1 MSCCGLDFG
10 TSNTTLA
17 LVSGGDVRPILLDQG
32 HDPPEATPTVLY
44 FPGEGARFYG
54 TRAIHEYVDRAMT
67 GRFIQSIKR
76 YLPSKTFDHTV
87 IDGQRMDLPA
97 LIGGFM
103 KHVRDA
109 AEALAGERVDKV
121 VLGRPAVFHRDPA
134 RDALAQG
141 RLEAAA
147 RAAGFQELR
156 FRIEPIAAA
165 RAFERRLDRETLCL
179 VGDLGG
185 GTSDF
190 TMMRLGPQRVGRA
203 DRRDDIL
210 GSDGIDVAGND
221 FDALLV
227 RKKVLPTLGGDT
239 RYRPMGRWV
248 PVPTRLHVGMT
259 GWHALSFLATRESL
273 EALDGWIRTAEDPD
287 GLSRLREVLTGNYG
301 FALFRAVERA
311 KVALSRSDSTRLRFH
326 EGGVNIDE
334 PVSRAEFE
342 EMCRP
347 LLERLAET
355 LDGLLREVAVAPEQV
370 SAVFLTGG
378 TSLIPCVREI
388 FEARFPGR
396 VLGRDAFTSVGLGLG
411 VEAAEVFGAPG

>member
-1 MSCCGLDFG
+1 MSACGLDFG

-17 LVSGGDVRPILLDQG
+17 LVSGREVRPIVLDPG
-32 HDPPEATPTVLY
+32 HEPPETTPTVLY
-44 FPGEGARFYG
+44 FPGEGARYYG
-54 TRAIHEYVDRAMT
+54 SSAIHEYIDRAMT

-76 YLPSKTFDHTV
+76 YLPSRTFDHTV
-87 IDGQRMDLPA
+87 IDGQRLDLPA
-97 LIGGFM
+97 LVGGFM
-103 KHVRDA
+103 KHVRGT
-109 AEALAGERVDKV
+109 AEALAGEPVDRV
-121 VLGRPAVFHRDPA
+121 VLGRPAVFHRDRE
-134 RDALAQG
+134 RDALAQA

-147 RAAGFQELR
+147 RLAGFRELR

-165 RAFERRLDRETLCL
+165 RAFERSLDRETLCL

-190 TMMRLGPQRVGRA
+190 TLMRLGPERVGRG

-227 RKKVLPTLGGDT
+227 RRKVLPALGGDT
-239 RYRPMGRWV
+239 RYRPLGRWV

-259 GWHALSFLATRESL
+259 GWHALSFLATRDNL

-287 GLSRLREVLTGNYG
+287 GLLRLREVLTGNYG

-311 KVALSRSDSTRLRFH
+311 KVALSREHTTRLSFH
-326 EGGVNIDE
+326 EGGVHIDE
-334 PVSRAEFE
+334 AVSRVEFE
-342 EMCRP
+342 AMSAP
-347 LLERLAET
+347 LLAALGET
-355 LDGLLREVAVAPEQV
+355 LDGLLREVGVERERV

-378 TSLIPCVREI
+378 TSLIPCVRDL

-396 VLGRDAFTSVGLGLG
+396 VLGKDAFTSVGLGLG
-411 VEAAEVFGAPG
+411 VEAGEVYG